1 MRLARFLPL
10 VALATFLSA
19 RPSLAQYPV
28 AGLTATGRSLTI
40 AAGSAWKVFIPD
52 TYVQRPGSVADV
64 LVLLHGDPQTVW
76 NNAKW
81 ANLNSIIITANYGA
95 ASSAYQTPF
104 VSNTALFQNVLD
116 QALAKVRAEADISD
130 TLQWDQLAL
139 ASFSAGYGGVREI
152 LKNPTY
158 RDNIDSLL
166 AADSLYATT
175 TNPGDQTPLDSQM
188 VDYKAFAL
196 AAKNGQKTFLLSH
209 SKVLTYT
216 YENTIETADE
226 LMQYLGIT
234 PTAYSAT
241 GLGSL
246 IYYRKAQAGNFR
258 VWGANGATADD
269 HSAHLRYI
277 GDFLEQLP
285 IAKLIPGDFN
295 ADGKVDTGDYIL
307 WRKKNG
313 GAALSN
319 DGGITPGVTNAADYT
334 YWRSRYGAVF
344 TPAINTAD
352 GLSGATTIP
361 EPATLFQFVL
371 AAVAASAFC
380 GMRRTR
386 FSRPAATLMK

>member
-1 MRLARFLPL
+1 L
-10 VALATFLSA
+10 LSA

-52 TYVQRPGSVADV
+52 TYVQRPGNVADI

-81 ANLNSIIITANYGA
+81 ANLNSIVVTANYGA

-104 VSNTALFQNVLD
+104 ASDTALFQNVLD

-152 LKNPTY
+152 LKSPTY

-175 TNPGDQTPLDSQM
+175 AGDGTPLDSQM

-209 SKVLTYT
+209 SKVLTFT

-226 LMQYLGIT
+226 LMKYLGIT
-234 PTAYSAT
+234 PTAYSAN
-241 GLGSL
+241 GLGTL
-246 IYYRKAQAGNFR
+246 NYYRKAQAGNFR

-295 ADGKVDTGDYIL
+295 ADGNVDTGDYIL

-313 GAALSN
+313 GSALPN
-319 DGGITPGVTNAADYT
+319 DGGITPGVTNMADYA
-334 YWRSRYGAVF
+334 YWRSRYGATFV
-344 TPAINTAD
+344 PAINTSG
-352 GLSGATTIP
+352 GLSGATSIP
-361 EPATLFQFVL
+361 EPTTLFQCVL
-371 AAVAASAFC
+371 AAFATITFC
-380 GMRRTR
+380 GTHRKR
-386 FSRPAATLMK
+386 FSRAAAPIT